1 MRAMDAGGRGLD
13 AESGNQALLL
23 DWIRKKYG
31 SWNTD
36 RVDGS
41 WKVKLKLIKD
51 DTNGPWRGTEW
62 RVVVHDRWLCGYSWW
77 LVWAWDSCED

>member
-1 MRAMDAGGRGLD
+1 MDAGGRGLD

-31 SWNTD
+31 SWDTD

-51 DTNGPWRGTEW
+51 DTNGPMAGDRMEGGGT
-62 RVVVHDRWLCGYSWW
+62 
-77 LVWAWDSCED
+77 